1 MAIEYSHENIWFDK
15 WRVDDAEREF
25 YERKYL
31 TQGAATAVDE
41 QDTGDDTHG
50 AECFQENRKVL
61 EGGSGLGTLA
71 NQIAKARQEIQNS
84 LASGGRGASGGGASA
99 DVLNRIT
106 KLEDDNS
113 YLTKRV
119 AALEQTI
126 INLTK
131 QIEAMNVSG
140 ARPLLPL

>member
-31 TQGAATAVDE
+31 PAVGNPHARSCASRPIGV
-41 QDTGDDTHG
+41 TS
-50 AECFQENRKVL
+50 K
-61 EGGSGLGTLA
+61 GGSGLGTLA

>member
-61 EGGSGLGTLA
+61 EGG
-71 NQIAKARQEIQNS
+71 
-84 LASGGRGASGGGASA
+84 RGASGGGASA

>member
-31 TQGAATAVDE
+31 
-41 QDTGDDTHG
+41 
-50 AECFQENRKVL
+50 
-61 EGGSGLGTLA
+61 GGSGLGTLA